1 MSASNL
7 FVSTMPAEGRDV
19 RLGMA
24 VAIVSL
30 LGFAITAPF
39 ALIQLAPLPLFI
51 GLYQSTLALCDLI
64 TLVLLLGQ
72 FAMLR
77 SRKLLFLA
85 AGYLFTATIAVV
97 HGLTFPGLFA
107 PTGLLAAGPQT
118 TAWLYMVWHAGFPV
132 AVILYAMRPPGDL
145 VQARPAQ
152 AMLVMGATVLSLVG
166 AVTLLTTV
174 GHTLLPP
181 VMSANRYTGIYAF
194 VVSSVCL
201 LSMAALWV
209 LWRSKPHTVLDVW
222 LMVTLLT
229 WNIDV
234 ALSAALNGGRYDLGF
249 YAGRLY
255 GLAAAAFVLVVL
267 LLETTALYAR
277 LVSANLS
284 LRQLASRDGLTGM
297 YNRRHFDECLATEIQ
312 RSRRE
317 GQPLSLQL
325 IDIDYFKQYN
335 DHYGHLKG
343 DACLR
348 LVGASIERVVRRPAD
363 VAARFGGEEFA
374 VLLPN
379 TSSTGALDVA
389 AAIRVELA
397 NAALAHATH
406 PARRVTVSIGVATAT
421 AQDALPAED
430 LIARADAALYRAKHA
445 GRDAVMV

>member
-1 MSASNL
+1 MSGADL
-7 FVSTMPAEGRDV
+7 FVSTMPAKSRDV

-24 VAIVSL
+24 VAAVSL
-30 LGFAITAPF
+30 LGFVIAAPL
-39 ALIQLAPLPLFI
+39 ARIQLEPLPLFI
-51 GLYQSTLALCDLI
+51 GLYQSTLAVCDVI

-77 SRKLLFLA
+77 ARKLLFLA
-85 AGYLFTATIAVV
+85 AGYLFTATIALV

-118 TAWLYMVWHAGFPV
+118 TAWLYMIWHAGFPL
-132 AVILYAMRPPGDL
+132 AVILYAVRPAGDVVL
-145 VQARPAQ
+145 ARPAQ
-152 AMLVMGATVLSLVG
+152 AMAVMGAGVLALI
-166 AVTLLTTV
+166 AAATLLTTV

-181 VMSANRYTGIYAF
+181 VMNANRYTDIYAF
-194 VVSSVCL
+194 VVGSVCV
-201 LSMAALWV
+201 LSLAALWV
-209 LWRSKPHTVLDVW
+209 LWRSRPHTVLDVW
-222 LMVTLLT
+222 LMVTLLA
-229 WNIDV
+229 WSIDV

-277 LVSANLS
+277 LVSTNLT
-284 LRQLASRDGLTGM
+284 LRQLASRDSLTGM
-297 YNRRHFDECLATEIQ
+297 YNRRHFDECLAAEIQ
-312 RSRRE
+312 RTRRE

-325 IDIDYFKQYN
+325 IDIDFFKQYN
-335 DHYGHLKG
+335 DHYGHLQG

-348 LVGASIERVVRRPAD
+348 QVGASIERVVRRPAD

-379 TSSTGALDVA
+379 TPSTGALDVA

-397 NAALAHATH
+397 NAAIAHPTH
-406 PARRVTVSIGVATAT
+406 PSQRVTISIGVATAA
-421 AQDALPAED
+421 AQQALTPQE
-430 LIARADAALYRAKHA
+430 LIGLADAALYRAKHA